1 MPYWHYQL
9 VLSWY
14 LHQPESHHQLS
25 FKKLS
30 QSVTDI
36 RTQKSKHVKLKLPKH
51 WKIHTC
57 QIKVTKNNTFTM
69 FFLCEIILFSGLMDR
84 EKDQKMGADV
94 NTTPQP
100 CNGPLIY
107 VFPHSPHSV
116 KFVLSFH
123 WAHARI
129 APNSGQLMQGI
140 QITEKIKIKCNK
152 KEVEF
157 PRTFL
162 SFPHCFFG
170 WVNNPKK
177 IVHYPTRYYSTT
189 RLLSSLPSTQS

>member
-1 MPYWHYQL
+1 
-9 VLSWY
+9 
-14 LHQPESHHQLS
+14 
-25 FKKLS
+25 
-30 QSVTDI
+30 
-36 RTQKSKHVKLKLPKH
+36 
-51 WKIHTC
+51 
-57 QIKVTKNNTFTM
+57 M

-189 RLLSSLPSTQS
+189 RLLSSLPYLTLSYPKLKNHYPSGPEPNRRYKGCRTSPDRSRSWVRFPGKKKKGKARALRVFACAV